1 MNPVIR
7 FLDRAA
13 TLIAGLVLI
22 GVGAAAFVW
31 DRGLGLNW
39 PDHPDADRVLT
50 FLRSDWVPWV
60 AGPGGVI
67 VVVVGLGWL
76 VAHAGR
82 RRVRTLQVDACDPAA
97 IADGGA
103 TSDAA
108 AVAPVIDVA
117 AVASAAAVELG
128 RRPDVVNARGKA
140 IRDRGQIV
148 VELTPTLSAQ
158 ADLAAVTAA
167 AEHAAASV
175 HSALGRDDVHVR
187 VAARVK
193 R

>member
-7 FLDRAA
+7 FLDRVA
-13 TLIAGLVLI
+13 TLAAGLVLI

-39 PDHPDADRVLT
+39 PDHPDAGRVLT

-60 AGPGGVI
+60 AGVGGVI
-67 VVVVGLGWL
+67 VVVVALIWL
-76 VAHAGR
+76 VAHVSR
-82 RRVRTLQVDACDPAA
+82 RRVHTLPVDASDPAV
-97 IADGGA
+97 ADRSA
-103 TSDAA
+103 TADAA
-108 AVAPVIDVA
+108 AAAPVIDVG
-117 AVASAAAVELG
+117 AVASAAAAELA
-128 RRPDVVNARGKA
+128 RRPDVVKVRGKA
-140 IRDRGQIV
+140 IRDRGQVV
-148 VELTPTLSAQ
+148 VELAPTLSAQ

>member
-1 MNPVIR
+1 MTPVIR

-13 TLIAGLVLI
+13 TLVAGLVLL

-39 PDHPDADRVLT
+39 PDHPNVDGVLR

-60 AGPGGVI
+60 AGFGGVVTVLI
-67 VVVVGLGWL
+67 GLGWL
-76 VAHAGR
+76 VAHARR
-82 RRVRTLQVDACDPAA
+82 RRVGQLEIEGT
-97 IADGGA
+97 
-103 TSDAA
+103 DAA
-108 AVAPVIDVA
+108 AVTDVPIGDAASVAPVVDVG
-117 AVASAAAVELG
+117 AVASAAATELA
-128 RRPDVVNARGKA
+128 RQPNVVSCRGKA
-140 IRDRGQIV
+140 IRDRRQIV
-148 VELTPTLSAQ
+148 VELSPVLAPA

-167 AEHAAASV
+167 AEHAADSV
-175 HSALGRDDVHVR
+175 HTALSRDDVHVR

>member
-1 MNPVIR
+1 MTPVIR

-13 TLIAGLVLI
+13 TLVAGLVLL

-39 PDHPDADRVLT
+39 PEHPNAERVLT
-50 FLRSDWVPWV
+50 FLRSGWVPWV
-60 AGPGGVI
+60 AGFGG
-67 VVVVGLGWL
+67 VVVVLIGLGWL
-76 VAHAGR
+76 VAHANR
-82 RRVRTLQVDACDPAA
+82 RRVGPLQLDATGVA
-97 IADGGA
+97 GA
-103 TSDAA
+103 PTSDAA
-108 AVAPVIDVA
+108 TVAPVVDVGA
-117 AVASAAAVELG
+117 IASAAATELA
-128 RRPDVVNARGKA
+128 RRPDVVSCRGKA

-148 VELTPTLSAQ
+148 IELSPTLTAQ
-158 ADLAAVTAA
+158 ADLAAVTVA

-175 HSALGRDDVHVR
+175 HTALGRDDVHVR

>member
-1 MNPVIR
+1 MTRVIR

-13 TLIAGLVLI
+13 TLVAGLVLVGI
-22 GVGAAAFVW
+22 GAAAFVW
-31 DRGLGLNW
+31 DRGLGPNW
-39 PDHPDADRVLT
+39 PAHPDAERVLT
-50 FLRSDWVPWV
+50 FLRSGWVPWA
-60 AGPGGVI
+60 AGFGGVI
-67 VVVVGLGWL
+67 IVVVGLGWL
-76 VAHAGR
+76 IAHASR
-82 RRVRTLQVDACDPAA
+82 RRVGPLQLETTDSAGAA
-97 IADGGA
+97 GVP

-108 AVAPVIDVA
+108 AVAPVVDVG
-117 AVASAAAVELG
+117 AVASAAAAELA
-128 RRPDVVNARGKA
+128 RRPDVINCRGKA

-148 VELTPTLSAQ
+148 VELAPTLSAQ

-175 HSALGRDDVHVR
+175 HTALGRDDVYVR

>member
-1 MNPVIR
+1 MTPVTR

-13 TLIAGLVLI
+13 TLVAGLVLL

-39 PDHPDADRVLT
+39 PTHPDGGRVLT
-50 FLRSDWVPWV
+50 FLRSGWVPWA
-60 AGPGGVI
+60 AGFGGAVI
-67 VVVVGLGWL
+67 VLIGLGWL
-76 VAHAGR
+76 IAHANR
-82 RRVRTLQVDACDPAA
+82 SRVGPLALEAGGSADMAGVQTADP
-97 IADGGA
+97 GA
-103 TSDAA
+103 
-108 AVAPVIDVA
+108 VA
-117 AVASAAAVELG
+117 AVVDVGDIASAAAAELA
-128 RRPDVVNARGKA
+128 RRPDVVKCRGKA

-148 VELTPTLSAQ
+148 VELAPTLSAQ
-158 ADLAAVTAA
+158 ADLAAVTVA

-175 HSALGRDDVHVR
+175 HTALGRDDVHVR

>member
-1 MNPVIR
+1 MTPVIR

-13 TLIAGLVLI
+13 TLVAGLVLL

-39 PDHPDADRVLT
+39 PDHPDATRVLS
-50 FLRSDWVPWV
+50 FLRSGWVPWV
-60 AGPGGVI
+60 AGLGG
-67 VVVVGLGWL
+67 VVVVLIGLGWL
-76 VAHAGR
+76 VAHANR
-82 RRVRTLQVDACDPAA
+82 RRVGPLRLEGSASAGVAGVPTA
-97 IADGGA
+97 
-103 TSDAA
+103 DAA
-108 AVAPVIDVA
+108 AVAPVVDVGA
-117 AVASAAAVELG
+117 IAAAAATELG
-128 RRPDVVNARGKA
+128 RRPDVLSCRGKA
-140 IRDRGQIV
+140 IRDRGQTV

-175 HSALGRDDVHVR
+175 HTALGRDDVHVR